1 MCCAYRVAQSIRRCA
16 AVLFIEALLIYSIES
31 AAVTSPTFVDI
42 SSCVRMTHNDATR
55 NDANA
60 RPDGGGYIPTGL
72 EGTPLPK
79 SEEEIVISGETSYL
93 PYP

>member
-1 MCCAYRVAQSIRRCA
+1 
-16 AVLFIEALLIYSIES
+16 
-31 AAVTSPTFVDI
+31 
-42 SSCVRMTHNDATR
+42 MTHNDATR